1 MVAERHGRFFAE
13 KAGLTLDEAS
23 VAALDA
29 TLARLLD
36 AARAAWPKIGIAP
49 ADFVAH
55 LARHARSTPAP
66 LAFLEAVHASDLYLA
81 CAAALHDRAALT
93 AFEEHF
99 MVHVP
104 EYVLRVR
111 IGREAVDEVKQTM
124 RERLLMGDGDPKIA
138 EYSGKGA
145 LGGWLRVTAVRTALN
160 QLRGSGPNAASETL
174 REDLAV
180 AGDPELAYVKE
191 HAHDLLNDAFKRV
204 LSGLDANER
213 AILRLH
219 YFEGLTMDQLARLY
233 QTPRSTIARRVAE
246 ARTAILAA
254 TENLLRDERRMSP
267 SAIASVIREARSRLE
282 VTISRLLE

>member
-1 MVAERHGRFFAE
+1 MVAERHGRLFAE
-13 KAGLTLDEAS
+13 KARLTLDDAS
-23 VAALDA
+23 VAALDGA
-29 TLARLLD
+29 LAQVLE
-36 AARAAWPKIGIAP
+36 AARATWPKIALAP
-49 ADFVAH
+49 EDFVAH
-55 LARHARSTPAP
+55 LARHAHAAPAP
-66 LAFLEAVHASDLYLA
+66 LAFLESVHASDLYLA
-81 CAAALHDRAALT
+81 CAAALHDRAALA

-111 IGREAVDEVKQTM
+111 IGREAVDEVQQQL
-124 RERLLMGDGDPKIA
+124 RERLLMGDGAPKIA

-160 QLRGSGPNAASETL
+160 QVRGAKTGASEAL

-204 LSGLDANER
+204 LAGLDANER

-282 VTISRLLE
+282 ITISRLLE